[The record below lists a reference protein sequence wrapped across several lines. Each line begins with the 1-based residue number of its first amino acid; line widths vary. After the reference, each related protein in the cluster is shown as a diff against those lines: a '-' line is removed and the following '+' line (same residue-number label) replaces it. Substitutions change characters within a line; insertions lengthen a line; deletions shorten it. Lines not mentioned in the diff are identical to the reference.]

1 MGISRRTTS
10 RYNPPGY
17 GQFGSMGSRM
27 GGRARSFSVT
37 TWIIIACVAI
47 FVIDGFLQSYSS
59 WVETGTRYVDNGD
72 HLEEEVANPN
82 FDKSYLPE
90 NGEERP
96 PVSREINLVTRND
109 QIVKKTVT
117 GLPVITL
124 DRETGTSQKP
134 VIVVTPMSPLQR
146 WLHFS

>member
-1 MGISRRTTS
+1 MGISERDYG

-72 HLEEEVANPN
+72 GTWRKRSPIRTLTSPICPRTARSSH
-82 FDKSYLPE
+82 
-90 NGEERP
+90 R
-96 PVSREINLVTRND
+96 SRERSISS
-109 QIVKKTVT
+109 
-117 GLPVITL
+117 
-124 DRETGTSQKP
+124 RETIRSSRRPSLGC
-134 VIVVTPMSPLQR
+134 R
-146 WLHFS
+146 